1 MKRAILLALAGLSF
15 PLLKAQEDIS
25 GIINAYAAVQSIDY
39 CNNALQVST
48 TDGFAEGEALMLIQM
63 QGAAIDVSNTT
74 AYGTVTGLGQAG
86 RYERAVIASIN
97 GLEVT
102 LENTLLYEYD
112 TDGAV
117 QIVSMPGYP
126 SGVTITDVLTAS
138 AWDGATGGVLAFET
152 TALEMESD
160 ISVGGKGFR
169 GGDAALDYTGDC
181 FFTDNYNSFAY
192 PEASIRGGRKGE
204 GISAIASDR
213 ARGRGAQA
221 NGGGG
226 GNDHNS
232 GGGGGGNVTAGGQ
245 GGEND
250 NPSFFG
256 CDGRFPGQGGKATNG
271 IPAERIF
278 MGGGGGAGHG
288 NNNVA
293 SDGGNGGGIIIIRAT
308 EIISNGFVIDANGE
322 AAANAAGDGAGGGG
336 GGGTIVVDLESGSGN
351 MLALRARGG
360 DGGNANNNNADQCFG
375 PGGGGSG
382 GRILR
387 TAVAGMAVADTP
399 GGDPGLSFN
408 SNACGEGTNNAAPGN
423 DGTALTFEGLP
434 ESGEAFAPFQ
444 LLAQTGDTSSCTGQP
459 LTLPVT
465 VQGSGLSFQW
475 QADEGSGFTN
485 LQSGLQYGPADVPA
499 LLINTV
505 TNAMDGNQYRLQISG
520 DCIGTVFTE
529 PLTLAV
535 VPGPL
540 AAFAF
545 TIDGLE
551 VSFDNTSSNADSYS
565 WTFGDGTNS
574 GQFEPIHTFPGP
586 GIYDVT
592 LTATSN
598 ACGQQASFSAQ
609 VTLQEAPEAN
619 FEPMPAAGC
628 APLSVVFSNTS
639 TGLGNTYQ
647 WFFTGGDPA
656 SSTDG
661 APIVNYN
668 TPGVY
673 DVTLIASNSAGTST
687 LVISEAV
694 RVGGPPAADF
704 SLSADNLSITLANL
718 SAGAD
723 SYLWD
728 FGDGNTSTA
737 DNPTHAYSSS
747 GEYEVSLTATNE
759 CGSDVLVIAVAIV
772 QQPVPLFS
780 TENTPAGCAPHTV
793 YFVNQS
799 FGDYDS
805 LEWSFPGG
813 MPATSDIPGPEVVY
827 ATPGQYDVQLTLF
840 WANGEEALVRP
851 QAVTV
856 LERPEPA
863 FTFTLDGLTAT
874 FTNLSAN
881 ATEYT
886 WNFGD
891 GTTSDE
897 ENPVHTFPSP
907 GNYNVTL
914 NASNQG
920 ECTRAVGRTVFI
932 EPSAGAEQPLP
943 EGVKVFPNPTAG
955 QLRLQCENPAW
966 YPVQWRLLGPQGEEI
981 ASGETQQ
988 DRQWE
993 LGGLPAGLY
1002 LLQFFNEKGWW
1013 TVRVVRY

>member
-1 MKRAILLALAGLSF
+1 
-15 PLLKAQEDIS
+15 
-25 GIINAYAAVQSIDY
+25 
-39 CNNALQVST
+39 
-48 TDGFAEGEALMLIQM
+48 
-63 QGAAIDVSNTT
+63 
-74 AYGTVTGLGQAG
+74 
-86 RYERAVIASIN
+86 
-97 GLEVT
+97 
-102 LENTLLYEYD
+102 
-112 TDGAV
+112 
-117 QIVSMPGYP
+117 
-126 SGVTITDVLTAS
+126 
-138 AWDGATGGVLAFET
+138 
-152 TALEMESD
+152 
-160 ISVGGKGFR
+160 
-169 GGDAALDYTGDC
+169 
-181 FFTDNYNSFAY
+181 
-192 PEASIRGGRKGE
+192 
-204 GISAIASDR
+204 
-213 ARGRGAQA
+213 A
-221 NGGGG
+221 NGGG

-232 GGGGGGNVTAGGQ
+232 GGGGGGNVNAGGQ

-293 SDGGNGGGIIIIRAT
+293 SDGGNGGGIVIIRAT

-351 MLALRARGG
+351 MLALRAGGG
-360 DGGNANNNNADQCFG
+360 DGGYANNNNADQCFG

-382 GRILR
+382 GRILH
-387 TAVAGMAVADTP
+387 TAPASMAAVNVLAGE
-399 GGDPGLSFN
+399 PGLSFN

-423 DGTALTFEGLP
+423 DGTALAFEGLS
-434 ESGEAFAPFQ
+434 ESDEAFAPFQ
-444 LLAQTGDTSSCTGQP
+444 LLAQTGDTSSCAGQP

-475 QADEGSGFTN
+475 QVDEGSGFTN
-485 LQSGLQYGPADVPA
+485 LQSGLQYGATDVPA

-505 TNAMDGNQYRLQISG
+505 SNAMDGNQYRLQISG
-520 DCIGTVFTE
+520 NCIGTVFTE
-529 PLTLAV
+529 PLTLSV
-535 VPGPL
+535 TPGPL

-551 VSFDNTSSNADSYS
+551 VSFDNTSSNADSYL
-565 WTFGDGTNS
+565 WDFGDGANS
-574 GQFEPIHTFPGP
+574 GQFEPTHTFSGP
-586 GIYDVT
+586 GIYNVT
-592 LTATSN
+592 LTATSS

-609 VTLQEAPEAN
+609 VALQEAPEAS

-661 APIVNYN
+661 APIINYN

-694 RVGGPPAADF
+694 RVGGPPAVDF
-704 SLSADNLSITLANL
+704 SLSADNLSITLTNL
-718 SAGAD
+718 STGAD

-737 DNPTHAYSSS
+737 ANPTHAYSSS
-747 GEYEVSLTATNE
+747 GEYEVSLTAANE
-759 CGSDVLVIAVAIV
+759 CGSDVLVIAVTIV

-780 TENTPAGCAPHTV
+780 VENAPAGCAPHTV

-840 WANGEEALVRP
+840 WANGEEALVQP

-856 LERPEPA
+856 LERPAPA

-891 GTTSDE
+891 GTTSNE
-897 ENPVHTFPSP
+897 EDPVHTFPGP

-981 ASGETQQ
+981 ASGETRQ

-1002 LLQFFNEKGWW
+1002 LLQFFNEEGWW
-1013 TVRVVRY
+1013 TARVVRY

>member
-1 MKRAILLALAGLSF
+1 MKRVILLALASLSF
-15 PLLKAQEDIS
+15 PLLKAQENIS

-48 TDGFAEGEALMLIQM
+48 TDGFAEGDALILIQM
-63 QGAAIDVSNTT
+63 QGATIDVSNST
-74 AYGTVTGLGQAG
+74 AYGTVAGLGGAG
-86 RYERAVIASIN
+86 LYERAVIASIN
-97 GLEVT
+97 GLEIT
-102 LENTLLYEYD
+102 LEKALLNDYD

-117 QIVSMPGYP
+117 QAVSMPDYP
-126 SGVTITDVLTAS
+126 SGVVVTDTLTAR
-138 AWDGATGGVLAFET
+138 AWDGSTGGVLA
-152 TALEMESD
+152 LEASSITLQAPVD
-160 ISVGGKGFR
+160 VSGKGFR
-169 GGDAALDYTGDC
+169 GGSAALDYTGDC
-181 FFTDNYNSFAY
+181 FFTDSYNNFAY
-192 PEASIRGGRKGE
+192 PETSIRSGRKGE
-204 GISAIASDR
+204 GISAIASGQ

-232 GGGGGGNVTAGGQ
+232 GGGGGGNVNGGGQ

-256 CDGRFPGQGGKATNG
+256 CDGRFPGQGGKPTAG
-271 IPAERIF
+271 IGAGRLFP
-278 MGGGGGAGHG
+278 GGGGGAGHG
-288 NNNVA
+288 NNDVA
-293 SDGGNGGGIIIIRAT
+293 TDGGAGGGIAIIRAGN
-308 EIISNGFVIDANGE
+308 IAGGGFAILANGLSAE
-322 AAANAAGDGAGGGG
+322 TAAGDGAGGGG
-336 GGGTIVVDLESGSGN
+336 GGGAIALVLQNGDGAGLLLE
-351 MLALRARGG
+351 ARGG
-360 DGGNANNNNADQCFG
+360 NGGNANNNNADQCFG

-387 TAVAGMAVADTP
+387 AGAGAATTALP
-399 GGDPGLSFN
+399 GGQPGLSVN
-408 SNACGEGTNNAAPGN
+408 SNACGEGTNNAAAGN
-423 DGTALTFEGLP
+423 AGTAQTFENLP
-434 ESGEAFAPFQ
+434 EGTEDFIPFQ
-444 LLAQTGDTSSCTGQP
+444 LLAQTGDTSSCAGQP

-475 QADEGSGFTN
+475 QVDEGSGFTD

-505 TNAMDGNQYRLQISG
+505 TTDMDGNQYQLQISG

-529 PLTLAV
+529 PLTLSV
-535 VPGPL
+535 TPGPL

-545 TIDGLE
+545 TVDGLE
-551 VSFDNTSSNADSYS
+551 VSFDNTSSNADGYT
-565 WTFGDGTNS
+565 WDFGDGTTS
-574 GQFEPIHTFPGP
+574 GQFEPIHTFAGP

-592 LTATSN
+592 LTATSS
-598 ACGQQASFSAQ
+598 ACGQEASFSAQ

-656 SSTDG
+656 SSTEG
-661 APIVNYN
+661 APIVSYN

-694 RVGGPPAADF
+694 RVGGPPDAGF

-737 DNPTHAYSSS
+737 ASPTHAYSSS
-747 GEYEVSLTATNE
+747 GEYEVSLTAANE
-759 CGSDVLVIAVAIV
+759 CGSDVLVIAVTIV

-840 WANGEEALVRP
+840 WANGEEALVQP

-881 ATEYT
+881 ATEYD

-897 ENPVHTFPSP
+897 EDPVHTFPGP

-981 ASGETQQ
+981 ASGEAQQ

-1002 LLQFFNEKGWW
+1002 LLQFFGAEWGGM
-1013 TVRVVRY
+1013 VRVVRY